1 MRVSPVSLI
10 YKPIHFTHCKKSQK
24 YIEQKAQTIE
34 NKSFANALLRTS
46 NLCNEMEAE
55 IKKEEPKAKT
65 DEQEQAFRAYVD
77 LYANVKCD
85 LLDFVMYEFP
95 DGRKY
100 LESEKKYYKNAYDR
114 CKEDGRPNFR
124 QEILKRIST
133 WNDVSK
139 EEQKQTVQT
148 EEAQAET
155 SSAQNT
161 VKENKEE
168 KQASDKKPQNVQL
181 ASTSDIAYYILLQSR
196 PQGVMLDVLRKNPN
210 SPNGFCDVSGMEDL
224 KEELTEEI
232 IEPIKNPKRAEL
244 DLMEY
249 GKEVPK
255 GVLLYGPPGCGK
267 TYIVE
272 ALAQE
277 LDTVVYKLGIDK
289 AGSKYINETSTNIRK
304 SFDYAEAAARTFEK
318 PVVLFMDEI
327 DSLIM
332 KRSEALN
339 EENLKQ
345 VATLLQCIEHAQQNN
360 VIVVGATNRYELIDP
375 AAIRR
380 FPVKKPVLSP
390 ETPQIKEHL
399 KRSLEKKLKGQK
411 LSNDDNALD
420 KISKAL
426 DSYSYK
432 SIDVISSNASEH
444 ARKRNRADIS
454 VEDYKY
460 AIENTNEEKV
470 DNGNYLPKPKAKIGF
485 AQESLQ

>member
-1 MRVSPVSLI
+1 MANQTSLPLEWEIHRLESKNVKEPASELMKTVATRV
-10 YKPIHFTHCKKSQK
+10 PIK
-24 YIEQKAQTIE
+24 
-34 NKSFANALLRTS
+34 NKMLNDFSH
-46 NLCNEMEAE
+46 EE
-55 IKKEEPKAKT
+55 IKEIEDRIKIHNEKEAK
-65 DEQEQAFRAYVD
+65 R
-77 LYANVKCD
+77 
-85 LLDFVMYEFP
+85 
-95 DGRKY
+95 
-100 LESEKKYYKNAYDR
+100 
-114 CKEDGRPNFR
+114 
-124 QEILKRIST
+124 
-133 WNDVSK
+133 
-139 EEQKQTVQT
+139 
-148 EEAQAET
+148 
-155 SSAQNT
+155 
-161 VKENKEE
+161 
-168 KQASDKKPQNVQL
+168 
-181 ASTSDIAYYILLQSR
+181 
-196 PQGVMLDVLRKNPN
+196 
-210 SPNGFCDVSGMEDL
+210 

-399 KRSLEKKLKGQK
+399 KRSLEKKYYR
-411 LSNDDNALD
+411 
-420 KISKAL
+420 
-426 DSYSYK
+426 YS
-432 SIDVISSNASEH
+432 
-444 ARKRNRADIS
+444 
-454 VEDYKY
+454 
-460 AIENTNEEKV
+460 
-470 DNGNYLPKPKAKIGF
+470 GF
-485 AQESLQ
+485 R